1 MSQNAFL
8 KIGRIFRKI
17 ISPEKEKDL
26 FLNQAT
32 GVIHIGANSGQER
45 KLYARHDLDVLWIE
59 PNPKVFKEL
68 QKNIDNLKK
77 QKAFQYLIS
86 DDDKDDVNFH
96 ISSNDGQS
104 SSLLELGD
112 HKSIWPEVQYISTIT
127 LESCTFKTFIERE
140 EIDYLSYNTLVLDT
154 QGAELMVLRGA
165 GELVKNFTFIKTEA
179 ADFDSYIGCCKIDD
193 LSSHLKKFN
202 FKEVGRWKFANSENK
217 NYFDIL
223 FKRTI

>member
-1 MSQNAFL
+1 LEEYLEKLFL
-8 KIGRIFRKI
+8 
-17 ISPEKEKDL
+17 PEKEKDL

-86 DDDKDDVNFH
+86 DDDKDDVDFH

-104 SSLLELGD
+104 SS
-112 HKSIWPEVQYISTIT
+112 Y
-127 LESCTFKTFIERE
+127 
-140 EIDYLSYNTLVLDT
+140 
-154 QGAELMVLRGA
+154 
-165 GELVKNFTFIKTEA
+165 
-179 ADFDSYIGCCKIDD
+179 
-193 LSSHLKKFN
+193 
-202 FKEVGRWKFANSENK
+202 
-217 NYFDIL
+217 
-223 FKRTI
+223 